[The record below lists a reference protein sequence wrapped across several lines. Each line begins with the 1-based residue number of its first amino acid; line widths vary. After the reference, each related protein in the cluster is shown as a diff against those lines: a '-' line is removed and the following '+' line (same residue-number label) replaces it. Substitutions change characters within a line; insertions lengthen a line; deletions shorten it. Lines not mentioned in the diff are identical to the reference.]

1 MATRALE
8 LNGVASLSD
17 GGEDGG
23 SLGGSDTDT
32 SRNDGR
38 QHLRTGSIKKP
49 TAFKPVSFAKFS
61 VPKAPGSSTT
71 PKLGEKRMSF

>member
-49 TAFKPVSFAKFS
+49 TAFKPVSFAKFA
-61 VPKAPGSSTT
+61 VPKAPGTLAT
-71 PKLGEKRMSF
+71 PKLGEKRMFS